1 MNDPAAADTGID
13 LPAIMSRNDTA
24 RQVIAAF
31 ITGMPPLSG
40 LWRRIGAALEDTP
53 VLAARVTML
62 AAELK
67 EARLDLADMLAA
79 ARATL
84 AAHADGETDPL
95 WYLRDELDAR
105 PACTRHPRRPA

>member
-1 MNDPAAADTGID
+1 
-13 LPAIMSRNDTA
+13 MSRNDTA
-24 RQVIAAF
+24 RQIIAGF
-31 ITGMPPLSG
+31 ITDMPPLSC
-40 LWRRIGAALEDTP
+40 LWRRIGYALEDTP
-53 VLAARVTML
+53 ALTAYATML

-84 AAHADGETDPL
+84 AAHADGERDPL

-105 PACTRHPRRPA
+105 QARTQHRGGSV